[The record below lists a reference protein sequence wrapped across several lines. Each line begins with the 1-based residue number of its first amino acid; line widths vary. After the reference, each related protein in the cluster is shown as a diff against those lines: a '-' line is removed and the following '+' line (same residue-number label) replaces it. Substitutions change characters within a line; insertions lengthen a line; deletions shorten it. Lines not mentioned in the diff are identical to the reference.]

1 MLNKVN
7 VFAPKFL
14 KTRVR
19 MELEKQKFIWHARKV
34 FFAINWING
43 NNGFSDFALFIFKM
57 PIIFLLIKAWTED
70 ERFMINNYEGLYSL
84 FLQDEKLDD
93 YATSIFKK
101 VRHSK

>member
-7 VFAPKFL
+7 VFAPKVL

-43 NNGFSDFALFIFKM
+43 NNGFSDFALFTMASAKGCSEDFSNDAAISR
-57 PIIFLLIKAWTED
+57 ILSSFL
-70 ERFMINNYEGLYSL
+70 S
-84 FLQDEKLDD
+84 
-93 YATSIFKK
+93 
-101 VRHSK
+101 V